1 MFDERFREST
11 KHVLWTKTALNS
23 MSNTECLGWGCG
35 GGLGVCRRGRPLF
48 TMAYGTVVN
57 CQLTLGRLKPAGFW
71 KLRTAA
77 LNFPG
82 LLDCGSAFCLSHCLG
97 GLWGQVNADGV
108 HIPKSLLERWK
119 WRLTARCFVM
129 TTTNTLLHSRFNCL
143 FGLWKMGSFIRQW
156 NLGRRPWQNQ
166 RLLIFNMY

>member
-1 MFDERFREST
+1 MRSSETHKRSKPLFSHFTNNAGLVGCFLWLVKKTES
-11 KHVLWTKTALNS
+11 HILVRLLRLLLCFN
-23 MSNTECLGWGCG
+23 LGWGCG

-143 FGLWKMGSFIRQW
+143 FGLS
-156 NLGRRPWQNQ
+156 
-166 RLLIFNMY
+166 IFKP